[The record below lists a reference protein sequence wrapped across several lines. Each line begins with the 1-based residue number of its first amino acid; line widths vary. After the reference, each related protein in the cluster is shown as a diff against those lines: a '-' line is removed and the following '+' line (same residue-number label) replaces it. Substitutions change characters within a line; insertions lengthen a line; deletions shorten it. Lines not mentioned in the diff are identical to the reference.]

1 MPYTMTVNGR
11 ELPLNDEE
19 QSCAC
24 KLQCFGCLCCLC
36 TLCLSWIP
44 LCCYCSKMDK
54 KYSGDQV
61 FAASGT
67 GMDLPKATDDNVVPA
82 SDAQVAVVPAPGT
95 AALAME

>member
-54 KYSGDQV
+54 KYSGGDQV
-61 FAASGT
+61 FAT
-67 GMDLPKATDDNVVPA
+67 NVVGMELPKAAD
-82 SDAQVAVVPAPGT
+82 DAQVAVVPAPGE
-95 AALAME
+95 AAPAME